1 MYYTLL
7 YNYESQNN
15 QILILLLSVLRAQNQ
30 FNFQNGGLKYIFWWL
45 YGCLLSKDLYAVV

>member
-1 MYYTLL
+1 MYYTLI

-30 FNFQNGGLKYIFWWL
+30 FNFQNGGLKYIFGWL
-45 YGCLLSKDLYAVV
+45 SGCLLSKDLYAVV